1 MCKEERERDKEAAG
15 ASERLE
21 GAVDGGRPVAQEPS
35 LNVASELQVLGR
47 IDLGIFEKKYAS
59 IFHVFFL
66 IQVISDYM
74 KLSYSSHKTVRIW
87 KVNGIRKDNLAFVQ
101 NQESVQYLSTCN
113 RLVNIQVPRVER

>member
-21 GAVDGGRPVAQEPS
+21 GAVDGGLPVAQEPS

>member
-21 GAVDGGRPVAQEPS
+21 GAVDGGLPVAQEPS

-59 IFHVFFL
+59 IFHVFFFNPGNIGL
-66 IQVISDYM
+66 HETELLKS
-74 KLSYSSHKTVRIW
+74 
-87 KVNGIRKDNLAFVQ
+87 Q
-101 NQESVQYLSTCN
+101 NCPYLEGKWYQK
-113 RLVNIQVPRVER
+113 R

>member
-1 MCKEERERDKEAAG
+1 MH
-15 ASERLE
+15 LY
-21 GAVDGGRPVAQEPS
+21 
-35 LNVASELQVLGR
+35 
-47 IDLGIFEKKYAS
+47 FT
-59 IFHVFFL
+59 FFFL